1 MPLLPSPE
9 HTTTALQASIAI
21 LSHVQGLSATALRT
35 IIANVI
41 NDELNPEDLLNP
53 TPAFV
58 KQSLSNYPR
67 AQKAGEAWLTGLAH
81 LNPERCW
88 TTLQHLDANV
98 IIWGSPQY
106 PSLLNQI
113 HNPPACLFTRGNQA
127 LLASKTLA
135 MVGTRKITSY
145 GHEVITHLVQGLSQQ
160 TPGNVTIVSGLA
172 AGVDGAAHR
181 DALDNDC
188 PTIAVFGCGIDTIYP
203 NRHKALADD
212 ILNNNGLLISE
223 YPPGYPGSKYT
234 YPQRNRIIA
243 GLSYGTVIIEGELK
257 SGSLI
262 TARLALEENRS
273 VFACPGNLFNPMMTG
288 PHRLLKD
295 GAVLVTSAEDIVEEL
310 GWVSA
315 ASKTETQPTLFESAS
330 QPQPDTADLIDD
342 NDQKLL
348 QHIGYDPTAIELIA
362 TRSGL
367 AMTDLQPRLLM
378 LELSGQLK
386 TYPGACVAKV

>member
-1 MPLLPSPE
+1 MPLLTIPE
-9 HTTTALQASIAI
+9 HTTTALKAIIAI
-21 LSHVQGLSATALRT
+21 LSHVQGLSAAALRT

-41 NDELNPEDLLNP
+41 NDDLNPEDLLNP
-53 TPAFV
+53 TPALA
-58 KQSLSNYPR
+58 KQSLTGYTR
-67 AQKAGEAWLTGLAH
+67 AQKASEAWLTGIAY
-81 LNPERCW
+81 LNPKRCRA
-88 TTLQHLDANV
+88 TLQHLDADV

-113 HNPPACLFTRGNQA
+113 HNPPACLFTRGNQQ

-145 GHEVITHLVQGLSQQ
+145 GHEVITHIVEGLSTQ
-160 TPGNVTIVSGLA
+160 TSGKVTIVSGLA

-181 DALDNDC
+181 AAIDNDC
-188 PTIAVFGCGIDTIYP
+188 PTIAVFGCGIDTIHP
-203 NRHKALADD
+203 NRHKVLADD

-273 VFACPGNLFNPMMTG
+273 VFASPGNLFNPMMAG
-288 PHRLLKD
+288 PHQLLKD

-315 ASKTETQPTLFESAS
+315 VLKTDRQPTLFESAS
-330 QPQPDTADLIDD
+330 QPQPDKADLIDD
-342 NDQKLL
+342 DQQLL
-348 QHIGYDPTAIELIA
+348 QYIGYDPTAIELIA

>member
-1 MPLLPSPE
+1 MPLLTIPE
-9 HTTTALQASIAI
+9 HTTTALKAIIAI
-21 LSHVQGLSATALRT
+21 LSHVQGLSAAALRT

-41 NDELNPEDLLNP
+41 NDDLNPEDLLNP
-53 TPAFV
+53 TPALA
-58 KQSLSNYPR
+58 KQSLTGYTR
-67 AQKAGEAWLTGLAH
+67 AQKASEAWLTGIAY
-81 LNPERCW
+81 LNPKRCW
-88 TTLQHLDANV
+88 ATLQHLDADV

-113 HNPPACLFTRGNQA
+113 HNPPACLFTRGNQQ

-145 GHEVITHLVQGLSQQ
+145 GHEVITHLVEGLSTQ
-160 TPGNVTIVSGLA
+160 TPGKVTIVSGLA

-181 DALDNDC
+181 AAIDNDC

-203 NRHKALADD
+203 NRHKVLADD

-273 VFACPGNLFNPMMTG
+273 VFASPGNLFNPMMAG
-288 PHRLLKD
+288 PHQLLKD

-315 ASKTETQPTLFESAS
+315 VLKTDRQPTLFESAS
-330 QPQPDTADLIDD
+330 QPQPDKADLIDD
-342 NDQKLL
+342 DQQLL